1 MTVRPWHIWHS
12 LDPNHLAYFNLFP
25 TYATNAQLGTTGDT
39 VTAYNAYLSQ
49 YVNTV
54 SPSLISYDHYTFMA
68 TYDDSQYLQNL
79 GLVANAAKQANVPFM
94 NVVQACTW
102 DNTFRLP
109 NANQMRY
116 QVYTTLAYGA
126 QSICYFDYSSDPNGN
141 PNSGG
146 VKPAADG
153 TPSPIYTTLQTLNPE
168 FVKIAS
174 QFQHLK
180 WIGTYLKGYRTGAMP
195 PGTTALPGT
204 GSPFSISNVTNIS
217 YRDGAPLQGVLL
229 GFFDSDG
236 TALSDATVALVTNLN
251 YSAQKTCRVTGP
263 GNLSLFDATTGVWIP
278 QGHNYVDLTLAPG
291 GGALVGLTSVASL
304 IPEPGS
310 IVVLLT
316 GLPALL
322 ACVWLRSSF
331 RTLVCGER
339 SSVRHRSAL
348 TSPTQ
353 FSRSG
358 NAKRG

>member
-1 MTVRPWHIWHS
+1 MNFVDDGTTVAHMRS

-109 NANQMRY
+109 NANQMQY

-146 VKPAADG
+146 L
-153 TPSPIYTTLQTLNPE
+153 S
-168 FVKIAS
+168 
-174 QFQHLK
+174 
-180 WIGTYLKGYRTGAMP
+180 RP
-195 PGTTALPGT
+195 PMA
-204 GSPFSISNVTNIS
+204 
-217 YRDGAPLQGVLL
+217 
-229 GFFDSDG
+229 
-236 TALSDATVALVTNLN
+236 
-251 YSAQKTCRVTGP
+251 
-263 GNLSLFDATTGVWIP
+263 
-278 QGHNYVDLTLAPG
+278 
-291 GGALVGLTSVASL
+291 
-304 IPEPGS
+304 
-310 IVVLLT
+310 
-316 GLPALL
+316 
-322 ACVWLRSSF
+322 
-331 RTLVCGER
+331 
-339 SSVRHRSAL
+339 RHRQSIPRYKH
-348 TSPTQ
+348 SIQ
-353 FSRSG
+353 NS
-358 NAKRG
+358 